1 MLLQNS
7 YLHITP
13 KRFTYHYLESNRKIT
28 FSKSGEEIKEK
39 WSRVKGMVQEITL
52 TQEFNPNPNKFCNW
66 CDFKELCPIYKKNKI
81 QKKEEAPDFEDP
93 VVKELWM

>member
-1 MLLQNS
+1 
-7 YLHITP
+7 
-13 KRFTYHYLESNRKIT
+13 
-28 FSKSGEEIKEK
+28 
-39 WSRVKGMVQEITL
+39 MVQEITL